1 MLQRYVSIGYI
12 RKCFQKNY
20 LMDTSRRVG
29 ERIKAIRD
37 IFHLSQTE
45 FSEKIGLARTYVSAI
60 EAGKKQPSSHLLQA
74 MADMGVSI
82 DYILQ
87 GFGSPLVKRS
97 DLDNVHLNVHSD
109 VHLHQKLHFVRGP
122 ESGLER
128 PVGGVPVV
136 QHSRAA
142 AGLPVGTAAGELL
155 EDMGWLQLPGLPLTH
170 GQWVAVYADGESMQ
184 PTVQDGDLLVCRR
197 LEDALYLRQNTVC
210 VVCTADNAIVK
221 RVRLKGTTLL
231 MSSDNPSYEPY
242 TLPGHEVTQLWEVI
256 RRVTGHLDPL
266 PPFSAELESRIAAL
280 EKRRK

>member
-1 MLQRYVSIGYI
+1 
-12 RKCFQKNY
+12 
-20 LMDTSRRVG
+20 
-29 ERIKAIRD
+29 
-37 IFHLSQTE
+37 
-45 FSEKIGLARTYVSAI
+45 
-60 EAGKKQPSSHLLQA
+60 
-74 MADMGVSI
+74 
-82 DYILQ
+82 
-87 GFGSPLVKRS
+87 
-97 DLDNVHLNVHSD
+97 
-109 VHLHQKLHFVRGP
+109 
-122 ESGLER
+122 
-128 PVGGVPVV
+128 
-136 QHSRAA
+136 
-142 AGLPVGTAAGELL
+142 VGTAAGERV

>member
-1 MLQRYVSIGYI
+1 MVIYHIASLY
-12 RKCFQKNY
+12 QKN
-20 LMDTSRRVG
+20 M
-29 ERIKAIRD
+29 EINHKIRQVRQQLR
-37 IFHLSQTE
+37 LSQKE
-45 FSEKIGLARTYVSAI
+45 MAEKLDLDQSYISDIERGKASISGNVLRLLHDILGISADWLI
-60 EAGKKQPSSHLLQA
+60 SGK
-74 MADMGVSI
+74 
-82 DYILQ
+82 
-87 GFGSPLVKRS
+87 GSPFVKHS
-97 DLDNVHLNVHSD
+97 NASD
-109 VHLHQKLHFVRGP
+109 VEVYVDPNVDLHQKLHFVRGP